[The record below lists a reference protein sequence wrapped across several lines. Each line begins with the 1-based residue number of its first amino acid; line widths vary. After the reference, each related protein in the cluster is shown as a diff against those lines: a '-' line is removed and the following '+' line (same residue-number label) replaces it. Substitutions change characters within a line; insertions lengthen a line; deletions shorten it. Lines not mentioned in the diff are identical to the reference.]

1 MERADE
7 IYLIDMWRIVVREW
21 RWFAGTTAIVLMLTF
36 AYLHAARSQ
45 WEATTWIQLGQM
57 GVTPTGQDP
66 KIEPFQRTLER
77 LETVAF
83 QNDVLKSVGVPV
95 EAPEARLYRR
105 SLKLEPLPYAN
116 MIKIHVRAYS
126 GQDASQLAS
135 ATVSMLQAIH
145 ARLGAQPL
153 ELAHDRLRE
162 VETNLKQ
169 ARADQERLS
178 REASGGKG
186 DEARLAAILLA
197 SANDEV
203 RALEQAR
210 SDLVTRL
217 AANYTSA
224 TTMPWPI
231 DAPEGRVFPNALL
244 TWGMGALAAA
254 FLASLAAVA
263 RHALRRRHVRTPAT
277 VGMA

>member
-21 RWFAGTTAIVLMLTF
+21 RWFAGTAAIVLMLTF
-36 AYLHAARSQ
+36 AYLHASRSQ

-57 GVTPTGQDP
+57 GFAPAGQDP

-95 EAPEARLYRR
+95 DAPEARLYRR

-126 GQDASQLAS
+126 ERDASQLAS
-135 ATVSMLQAIH
+135 ATVSVLQAIH
-145 ARLGAQPL
+145 ERIGARPL
-153 ELAHDRLRE
+153 ELARDRMGE
-162 VETNLKQ
+162 VEANLKQ

-178 REASGGKG
+178 REANGGKG
-186 DEARLAAILLA
+186 DEARLAGVLLA

-210 SDLVTRL
+210 SDLATRL
-217 AANYTSA
+217 AGNYTSA
-224 TTMPWPI
+224 TSMPWPI

-244 TWGMGALAAA
+244 TWGMGMLAAA

-263 RHALRRRHVRTPAT
+263 RHAMRRRHAPAPAT
-277 VGMA
+277 ARMA